1 MNRRTLRR
9 SATATGVCAL
19 SMAALALATALTP
32 NRAEACGCLSPPDPV
47 ALDTDNFAVNQQAE
61 QIIFEVGEET
71 VSAHVQIRYAGD
83 PEQFA
88 WIVPVPNVPDL
99 ELSHTIAFGM
109 IDEETAPIA
118 FSRFESLCPVPE
130 YQCEYHPTPD
140 CDLPGQGSDTGG
152 TSGLTGGDSPGDT
165 DDGTDPGGGGGP
177 PNGVDVID
185 MQTVGDYETVTF
197 SADDAALAVDWLQ
210 ENGFIVNE
218 TMTPYMQ
225 PYIDGGMVFVAARL
239 VAGAG
244 VDSIKPLKITYDGT
258 QPMIPLQL
266 TAVAAE
272 PHMTVSAFIYS
283 DESFAPVDHPLID
296 LDPARIAF
304 DPGSRMNYPMVLAAS
319 IDEAGGDAFVREYEG
334 APVRPRF
341 FDDSG
346 CCDEGGDWCG
356 IASDSQCQCP
366 GAEWDAPDCSE
377 IEGLL
382 DSIELTNR
390 LADEYTV
397 LTRLTTRLSPEEM
410 TFDPMFEGRGVPD
423 SPQGRLELEGRQYSL
438 DACAGD
444 VIDQD
449 AFDANLRQQECT
461 AMYCGEGA
469 CVVSNSGKA
478 GCDCNDGYVAK
489 SFTDYDGQPSIT
501 CVPEVGTVDLGL
513 TTDLPDV
520 CAGFD
525 CGAGDCV
532 AVGGFPTCDCGPGD
546 TAVFDET
553 LGSVFCEGE
562 PDAPDMGDPGANN
575 YSGPL
580 QELEVCAPAPPN
592 CGDRGWL
599 VEANIDGIHGVMCE
613 SSTPSEAELE
623 IPDPPT
629 CEDIYGETA
638 TPAGEGDDADGSSSG
653 GCSSSGVGGGLGWA
667 YLGLLLFGTVRL
679 RRRT

>member
-1 MNRRTLRR
+1 MNRNSLRR
-9 SATATGVCAL
+9 SAAVTGVCAL
-19 SMAALALATALTP
+19 STAALALAATLTP

-47 ALDTDNFAVNQQAE
+47 ALDTNNFAVNQQAE

-109 IDEETAPIA
+109 IDEETAPNA

-140 CDLPGQGSDTGG
+140 CDLPGQNGSDSDTGD
-152 TSGLTGGDSPGDT
+152 GLTGGDSPGDT
-165 DDGTDPGGGGGP
+165 DGGGGGEP
-177 PNGVDVID
+177 PSGVDVLD

-197 SADDAALAVDWLQ
+197 SADDAALAVDWLH

-296 LDPARIAF
+296 LDPSRIAR
-304 DPGSRMNYPMVLAAS
+304 DPSSRMNYPMVLAAS

-334 APVRPRF
+334 PPIRPRF
-341 FDDSG
+341 FDPSG
-346 CCDEGGDWCG
+346 CCDGGSDWCG
-356 IASDSQCQCP
+356 IEADSQCQCP
-366 GAEWDAPDCSE
+366 AAEWDAADCME
-377 IEGLL
+377 LEGLL
-382 DSIELTNR
+382 ESIELTNR

-410 TFDPMFEGRGVPD
+410 TFDPMFEGRGAPEE
-423 SPQGRLELEGRQYSL
+423 PQGRLQLEGVQYNL
-438 DACAGD
+438 QGCDED
-444 VIDQD
+444 VIDQQ
-449 AFDANLRQQECT
+449 AYEENLRQQECT
-461 AMYCGEGA
+461 AMYCGEGS
-469 CVVSNSGKA
+469 CVVSGSGKA
-478 GCDCNDGYVAK
+478 GCDCNDGFVAK
-489 SFTDYDGQPSIT
+489 SFTDYDGLPSIT
-501 CVPEVGTVDLGL
+501 CVPETGTVDLGL

-532 AVGGFPTCDCGPGD
+532 EVGGFPTCDCAAGD
-546 TAVFDET
+546 SAVFDQT
-553 LGSVFCEGE
+553 LAAVTCEGE
-562 PDAPDMGDPGANN
+562 AEAIGDPGANN
-575 YSGPL
+575 YTGPL
-580 QELEVCAPAPPN
+580 QALEVCAPAPPN

-599 VEANIDGIHGVMCE
+599 VEADIEGIHGVMCE
-613 SSTPSEAELE
+613 SSTPTPEQLE
-623 IPDPPT
+623 VPEPPT
-629 CEDIYGETA
+629 CEDVYGETA
-638 TPAGEGDDADGSSSG
+638 TPAGEGDDDGSGSG
-653 GCSSSGVGGGLGWA
+653 GCSSTGSAGGLGWA

-679 RRRT
+679 RRRR